1 MSQEPTPSNEPTSA
15 PTPTPAGKPTPAAGP
30 RQPPKS
36 RPANPF
42 PMAGKPLHKP
52 SPREGIRSQLR
63 QAIRRPPEPQTPLQE
78 RIDHVLNQADSVAG
92 RVVELSIG
100 LLILLACSLY
110 VLEAEL
116 VGTEQADWIPLLV
129 TIENAITVV
138 FLVEYLIR
146 FWARGFSPRYLI
158 TPMAL
163 VDLIAILPLF
173 LPAGQLHFV
182 RVLRMFRVL
191 RMLRLVQT
199 RKFFFGEVTED
210 HLMVMRIMFT
220 IGCLVFLTG
229 GLVYECEKD
238 MPGTSFV
245 NLHDSFYFA
254 LVTLTTVGFGDMTP
268 QTFAGRAVTMLMI
281 LLGVL
286 IIPWQLTDLA
296 RQVVRSGN
304 KVDVM
309 CKHCGLKGH
318 DPDAS
323 HCKSC
328 GNLIFQE
335 YDG

>member
-1 MSQEPTPSNEPTSA
+1 MAPPLPS
-15 PTPTPAGKPTPAAGP
+15 
-30 RQPPKS
+30 
-36 RPANPF
+36 
-42 PMAGKPLHKP
+42 L
-52 SPREGIRSQLR
+52 
-63 QAIRRPPEPQTPLQE
+63 QARV
-78 RIDHVLNQADSVAG
+78 DHVLNLADTPAG
-92 RVVELSIG
+92 RVTELSIG
-100 LLILLACSLY
+100 LLILLSCSLY
-110 VLEAEL
+110 VLQSEL
-116 VGTEQADWIPLLV
+116 AGTAWAGWIPLLQRV
-129 TIENAITVV
+129 ETAITVV
-138 FLVEYLIR
+138 FLIEYLVR
-146 FWARGFSPRYLI
+146 FWARGFSWRYLL

-163 VDLIAILPLF
+163 VDLVAILPLF
-173 LPAGQLHFV
+173 LPAGQLNFV

-191 RMLRLVQT
+191 RMLRLFQN
-199 RKFFFGEVTED
+199 RQFFFGEVTED
-210 HLMVMRIMFT
+210 HLLVMRIMLT

-238 MPGTSFV
+238 LPGTKFA

-254 LVTLTTVGFGDMTP
+254 LVTVTTVGFGDMTP

-296 RQVVRSGN
+296 RQVVRSGT

-335 YDG
+335 YEG